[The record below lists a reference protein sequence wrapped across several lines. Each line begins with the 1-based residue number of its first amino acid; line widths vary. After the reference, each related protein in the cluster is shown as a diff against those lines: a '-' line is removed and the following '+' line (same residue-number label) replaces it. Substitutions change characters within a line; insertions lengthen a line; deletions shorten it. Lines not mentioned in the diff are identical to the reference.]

1 MAGKIAFSEKAI
13 EQMNRGTQSHA
24 LTSVKARWTWFL
36 LGSISLFFGAMI
48 FWGFYGSMVESVTG
62 VGITL
67 LSGGVHPIIAGG
79 NGKLSHLNIQ
89 AGAEVTSE
97 QIIGQ
102 IYNPEMLFNV
112 RKLESEYNLLRS
124 EVEFLKQGRNV
135 SLLRSWRWTGK
146 RKSIWS
152 V

>member
-112 RKLESEYNLLRS
+112 RKLGS
-124 EVEFLKQGRNV
+124 
-135 SLLRSWRWTGK
+135 
-146 RKSIWS
+146 
-152 V
+152 